1 MDSDS
6 ASEFGCSHM
15 KTNANIQPFMFEPLL
30 TAAAEVASTY
40 DFDKDIDIN
49 KVEIQIGELLIQK

>member
-1 MDSDS
+1 MDSHS
-6 ASEFGCSHM
+6 ESEFGCSNM
-15 KTNANIQPFMFEPLL
+15 KANANIQLFMFEPLL

-40 DFDKDIDIN
+40 DFDTDIDIN

>member
-1 MDSDS
+1 MQIY
-6 ASEFGCSHM
+6 
-15 KTNANIQPFMFEPLL
+15 IQLFMFEPLL

-40 DFDKDIDIN
+40 DFDTDIDIN

>member
-6 ASEFGCSHM
+6 ESEFGCSHM
-15 KTNANIQPFMFEPLL
+15 KTSAYMQPFTFEPLL

-40 DFDKDIDIN
+40 DFDTDIN
-49 KVEIQIGELLIQK
+49 INKLEIQIDELLIYK